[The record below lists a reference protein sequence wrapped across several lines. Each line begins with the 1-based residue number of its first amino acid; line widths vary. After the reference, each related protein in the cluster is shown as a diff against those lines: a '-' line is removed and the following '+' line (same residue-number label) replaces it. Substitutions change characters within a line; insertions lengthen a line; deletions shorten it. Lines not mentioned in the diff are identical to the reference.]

1 MKRIIWSLIFIA
13 VCICISLAYKMYKYY
28 APPQIRE
35 PYQMNST
42 GDDTLRIAYI
52 GDSWAFFHKE
62 YNSIIE
68 HFLCD
73 SLHRPVMVHSFGICG
88 FTSKE
93 IYESMHDDNEFKDF
107 LEQHKYNYCFI
118 SAGINDTYKK
128 MSISYY
134 QNSIDGIIKLLLAN
148 QIRPIIMEIPD
159 YDIQKAYKWQTAD
172 KKALRRLSM
181 FINNKPL
188 DCKQLFR
195 DALDELIQE
204 KGYADKVS
212 TIRYQSWNN
221 EYLNDLN
228 TLYLRD
234 GMHLNEEGYAKLD
247 SVIAHT
253 IIALH

>member
-88 FTSKE
+88 LTSKE
-93 IYESMHDDNEFKDF
+93 IYESMHEDNEFRDF
-107 LEQHKYNYCFI
+107 LEQHKYDYCFI

-159 YDIQKAYKWQTAD
+159 YDIHKTYKWQTAD

-181 FINNKPL
+181 FINNTPL

>member
-42 GDDTLRIAYI
+42 EDDILRIAYI

-62 YNSIIE
+62 NNSIIE
-68 HFLCD
+68 QILCD

-88 FTSKE
+88 LTSKE
-93 IYESMHDDNEFKDF
+93 IYESMHEDNEFRDF

-181 FINNKPL
+181 FINNTPL

>member
-42 GDDTLRIAYI
+42 EDDILRIAYI

-62 YNSIIE
+62 NNSIIE
-68 HFLCD
+68 QILCD

-88 FTSKE
+88 LTSKE
-93 IYESMHDDNEFKDF
+93 IYESMHEDNEFRDF
-107 LEQHKYNYCFI
+107 LEQHKYDYCFI

-181 FINNKPL
+181 FINNTPL